1 MTPITNGGTDGFNR
15 TGSHHTIS
23 ANSSPPSNT
32 PATGS
37 SNRRIGIP
45 PSSDHDGGDRAYT
58 VAEKPGELT
67 ASAADPWTPSCS
79 CRLSAVR
86 GWTGGANGMQEVSGR
101 GRHPAGSYLAA
112 SSPRFAA
119 RRTVTP
125 RESAVAK
132 LQRGRQPPL
141 TCGFPAGQK
150 TDASVA
156 HWSGLTGR
164 SERMRSQVK
173 SWQARQPKPA
183 ARGLAAGLPPLA
195 APARLP
201 GSCHPRATRG
211 LRRLPTDQRGGPDQ
225 VIQSRGDGGVP
236 PGHHVLVAHGSLRR
250 GVAHARH
257 QLPVAGAGGGQP
269 AAGYQPSPPAWPSH
283 PGPPHPGSNAR
294 PDNPAPERP
303 SARDPSVAEFFGP
316 TRG

>member
-1 MTPITNGGTDGFNR
+1 MSRSFCSWARSLPVTPITNGGTDGFNR

-164 SERMRSQVK
+164 SEKDEVPGQVLAGPPTQT
-173 SWQARQPKPA
+173 SSSRPRGRATSSRGPCASARFVPPA
-183 ARGLAAGLPPLA
+183 
-195 APARLP
+195 
-201 GSCHPRATRG
+201 CHPRPAT
-211 LRRLPTDQRGGPDQ
+211 
-225 VIQSRGDGGVP
+225 
-236 PGHHVLVAHGSLRR
+236 A
-250 GVAHARH
+250 
-257 QLPVAGAGGGQP
+257 
-269 AAGYQPSPPAWPSH
+269 
-283 PGPPHPGSNAR
+283 PH
-294 PDNPAPERP
+294 
-303 SARDPSVAEFFGP
+303 
-316 TRG
+316 